1 MSIVDIHFKSLHT
14 FKGGYIVDTP
24 KILGQWL
31 PSNWRV
37 RIISASFEIYG
48 YLPISPIG
56 RIKRRSLL
64 VTFIVKVIKDVKN
77 IYVLENN
84 QPLKMG
90 I

>member
-1 MSIVDIHFKSLHT
+1 MT
-14 FKGGYIVDTP
+14 FT
-24 KILGQWL
+24 
-31 PSNWRV
+31 
-37 RIISASFEIYG
+37 EIYG

-56 RIKRRSLL
+56 RIKRRSLS

>member
-1 MSIVDIHFKSLHT
+1 MGNKSLHT
-14 FKGGYIVDTP
+14 LKGGYIVGTL
-24 KILGQWL
+24 KF
-31 PSNWRV
+31 
-37 RIISASFEIYG
+37 SATLKRGSGCPQLEGTHVSVSFEIYG

-56 RIKRRSLL
+56 RIKRRSLS